1 MSKQQERAAKYLAL
15 EVPISQVAKFVGVSR
30 QTVHAWL
37 GIPEFQAL
45 VQQFTENNLA
55 LLEDILLEGERAAA
69 IALTELVNSEDEE
82 MRFKAAVRLLDMRG
96 QRGKPVDKTESK
108 TLALKGDVNKLLE
121 AALRDPSVRGYLK
134 GLTVPP
140 LVEAS
145 SSEPPQVEVTPGE
158 QEADF
163 EIVNDTP

>member
-1 MSKQQERAAKYLAL
+1 M
-15 EVPISQVAKFVGVSR
+15 
-30 QTVHAWL
+30 
-37 GIPEFQAL
+37 
-45 VQQFTENNLA
+45 VQQFTENNMA

-69 IALTELVNSEDEE
+69 IALTALVSSDNEE

-96 QRGKPVDKTESK
+96 QRGKPVDKTENK

-140 LVEAS
+140 LVEVS

-163 EIVNDTP
+163 EFVT